1 MTLRDKMLAVIADTN
16 DSVAEREE
24 LVEMIAIALL
34 TRKNLFVL
42 GEPGQAKSYAINLF
56 RRHITGARQFE
67 RLLSKQSDEEQLFGR
82 VDLASLLPGSVPP
95 TVLEQ
100 DATYQNQRFNLRVL
114 VEGIG
119 SMKDEPATWE
129 KLKSGTEKLELYRAA
144 LSALHKSEPT
154 VQTAGKIPEADIVLL
169 DEIFK
174 CNDGVLNSLLT
185 ALNERKYTNEG
196 RTYPI
201 PVISFFAASNEIPNF
216 NDPQEKI
223 LEALYDRLELKV
235 VTANME
241 DRDTRLAVLKN
252 KQAGTFGQVTV
263 TITLE
268 ELRQMQQEVASILV
282 PDAINEL
289 ADDILCELR
298 KDMAVS
304 DRKYLGYYPIAQAK
318 AWLSGHDKVE
328 SCDLLALKN
337 YLWRLPSDREKVEAV
352 LTRLCVNPMQDKV
365 NNIRGMAL
373 ESQEE
378 FDAALLETLRAHKID
393 LVVLAG
399 FLSVLGPS
407 VIAAYPRR
415 ILNVHPALI
424 PSFCGPGMYG
434 LRPHEAALARGCKVT
449 GATVHFVNEECDGG
463 PILLQKAV
471 DILPGDTPEVL
482 QKRVMEQAEWKLLPK
497 AVAMICNG
505 EIQ

>member
-241 DRDTRLAVLKN
+241 DRGTRLAVLKN
-252 KQAGTFGQVTV
+252 KQTGAFGQISA

-268 ELRQMQQEVASILV
+268 ELRQMQQEVASIPV
-282 PDAINEL
+282 PDAINEMEHRRSFTGHIQK
-289 ADDILCELR
+289 AFEMHR
-298 KDMAVS
+298 KPTPKQQEYIDLWQ
-304 DRKYLGYYPIAQAK
+304 DRKIPLDLITYAYEKTLESIDKLSFPYLDSI
-318 AWLSGHDKVE
+318 
-328 SCDLLALKN
+328 
-337 YLWRLPSDREKVEAV
+337 
-352 LTRLCVNPMQDKV
+352 LTRWMNAGYRTRTDVDTKDRPETGDKKAAAKNAV
-365 NNIRGMAL
+365 PKSDNAEAYQSFIRNL
-373 ESQEE
+373 E
-378 FDAALLETLRAHKID
+378 
-393 LVVLAG
+393 
-399 FLSVLGPS
+399 P
-407 VIAAYPRR
+407 
-415 ILNVHPALI
+415 
-424 PSFCGPGMYG
+424 
-434 LRPHEAALARGCKVT
+434 
-449 GATVHFVNEECDGG
+449 
-463 PILLQKAV
+463 
-471 DILPGDTPEVL
+471 
-482 QKRVMEQAEWKLLPK
+482 
-497 AVAMICNG
+497 
-505 EIQ
+505 

>member
-1 MTLRDKMLAVIADTN
+1 
-16 DSVAEREE
+16 
-24 LVEMIAIALL
+24 
-34 TRKNLFVL
+34 
-42 GEPGQAKSYAINLF
+42 
-56 RRHITGARQFE
+56 
-67 RLLSKQSDEEQLFGR
+67 
-82 VDLASLLPGSVPP
+82 
-95 TVLEQ
+95 
-100 DATYQNQRFNLRVL
+100 
-114 VEGIG
+114 
-119 SMKDEPATWE
+119 
-129 KLKSGTEKLELYRAA
+129 
-144 LSALHKSEPT
+144 
-154 VQTAGKIPEADIVLL
+154 LL

-252 KQAGTFGQVTV
+252 KQAGTFGQVTA

-282 PDAINEL
+282 PDTINEL

-378 FDAALLETLRAHKID
+378 FDAALGDGSKADTVRKAFIKLRGELTHLYQMQCSLRTAAQSDSETALVDDLLADLEKISRKAHEQTHFTYTTLEE
-393 LVVLAG
+393 
-399 FLSVLGPS
+399 
-407 VIAAYPRR
+407 IAA
-415 ILNVHPALI
+415 LN
-424 PSFCGPGMYG
+424 
-434 LRPHEAALARGCKVT
+434 
-449 GATVHFVNEECDGG
+449 
-463 PILLQKAV
+463 
-471 DILPGDTPEVL
+471 
-482 QKRVMEQAEWKLLPK
+482 
-497 AVAMICNG
+497 
-505 EIQ
+505 

>member
-1 MTLRDKMLAVIADTN
+1 M
-16 DSVAEREE
+16 
-24 LVEMIAIALL
+24 
-34 TRKNLFVL
+34 
-42 GEPGQAKSYAINLF
+42 
-56 RRHITGARQFE
+56 
-67 RLLSKQSDEEQLFGR
+67 RLSSEW
-82 VDLASLLPGSVPP
+82 SS
-95 TVLEQ
+95 
-100 DATYQNQRFNLRVL
+100 
-114 VEGIG
+114 
-119 SMKDEPATWE
+119 
-129 KLKSGTEKLELYRAA
+129 
-144 LSALHKSEPT
+144 LHKSEPT

-252 KQAGTFGQVTV
+252 KQAGTFGQVTA

-373 ESQEE
+373 ESQEV
-378 FDAALLETLRAHKID
+378 FDASRGDGSKADVSRKALIKLRNELTRLYQMQCELRSAVQSDSEKAMVDALAEHFADMGITKVVGPEARGFMVGVPVAVALGAGFVPARKPGKLPRKTVSESYELEYGTDSIEIHADAISSKDTVLILDD
-393 LVVLAG
+393 LVATGGTVEATGKLVRDMGAKLVGYGCILELA
-399 FLSVLGPS
+399 FLNPREKLTPS
-407 VIAAYPRR
+407 
-415 ILNVHPALI
+415 
-424 PSFCGPGMYG
+424 
-434 LRPHEAALARGCKVT
+434 HEDVELFSLVT
-449 GATVHFVNEECDGG
+449 
-463 PILLQKAV
+463 V
-471 DILPGDTPEVL
+471 D
-482 QKRVMEQAEWKLLPK
+482 
-497 AVAMICNG
+497 
-505 EIQ
+505 

>member
-1 MTLRDKMLAVIADTN
+1 M
-16 DSVAEREE
+16 SE
-24 LVEMIAIALL
+24 LQC
-34 TRKNLFVL
+34 
-42 GEPGQAKSYAINLF
+42 PCINLF
-56 RRHITGARQFE
+56 RQHITGARQFE

-298 KDMAVS
+298 KDMTVS
-304 DRKYLGYYPIAQAK
+304 DRKYLGYIKENVFSCARMALCCAGAFIYPPPA
-318 AWLSGHDKVE
+318 SGHGGQRLQGAGG
-328 SCDLLALKN
+328 LLFSIPIRTHQPPFEMEDN
-337 YLWRLPSDREKVEAV
+337 YDDYQPETVLPLYDRKRDAGSFGRDRRRPLDGRPPVRQLQAAEAQKWR
-352 LTRLCVNPMQDKV
+352 
-365 NNIRGMAL
+365 
-373 ESQEE
+373 
-378 FDAALLETLRAHKID
+378 
-393 LVVLAG
+393 VLAG
-399 FLSVLGPS
+399 HRSRL
-407 VIAAYPRR
+407 
-415 ILNVHPALI
+415 
-424 PSFCGPGMYG
+424 
-434 LRPHEAALARGCKVT
+434 
-449 GATVHFVNEECDGG
+449 
-463 PILLQKAV
+463 
-471 DILPGDTPEVL
+471 
-482 QKRVMEQAEWKLLPK
+482 
-497 AVAMICNG
+497 
-505 EIQ
+505 

>member
-1 MTLRDKMLAVIADTN
+1 MTLRDKMLAVIADVN
-16 DSVAEREE
+16 ASVAEREE

-56 RRHITGARQFE
+56 RQHITGARQFE

-298 KDMAVS
+298 KDMTVS
-304 DRKYLGYYPIAQAK
+304 DRKYLGYAHGDGQGHTPGRVSNKTLYIA
-318 AWLSGHDKVE
+318 L
-328 SCDLLALKN
+328 N
-337 YLWRLPSDREKVEAV
+337 YK
-352 LTRLCVNPMQDKV
+352 
-365 NNIRGMAL
+365 
-373 ESQEE
+373 
-378 FDAALLETLRAHKID
+378 
-393 LVVLAG
+393 
-399 FLSVLGPS
+399 
-407 VIAAYPRR
+407 
-415 ILNVHPALI
+415 
-424 PSFCGPGMYG
+424 
-434 LRPHEAALARGCKVT
+434 
-449 GATVHFVNEECDGG
+449 
-463 PILLQKAV
+463 
-471 DILPGDTPEVL
+471 
-482 QKRVMEQAEWKLLPK
+482 EQAERLNTEAAETIAAELFVLEHEHERLKLYISLIDK
-497 AVAMICNG
+497 REAEVLMLLYSEKESAVNVAERLGYSKRTITRIHNAAVAHLAEMYEYAEKYDG
-505 EIQ
+505 

>member
-1 MTLRDKMLAVIADTN
+1 MTLRDKMLAVIANTN

-201 PVISFFAASNEIPNF
+201 PVISFLQPPMRSLISTIRR
-216 NDPQEKI
+216 K
-223 LEALYDRLELKV
+223 RSWKRCM
-235 VTANME
+235 TAWN
-241 DRDTRLAVLKN
+241 
-252 KQAGTFGQVTV
+252 
-263 TITLE
+263 
-268 ELRQMQQEVASILV
+268 
-282 PDAINEL
+282 
-289 ADDILCELR
+289 
-298 KDMAVS
+298 
-304 DRKYLGYYPIAQAK
+304 
-318 AWLSGHDKVE
+318 
-328 SCDLLALKN
+328 
-337 YLWRLPSDREKVEAV
+337 
-352 LTRLCVNPMQDKV
+352 
-365 NNIRGMAL
+365 
-373 ESQEE
+373 
-378 FDAALLETLRAHKID
+378 
-393 LVVLAG
+393 
-399 FLSVLGPS
+399 
-407 VIAAYPRR
+407 
-415 ILNVHPALI
+415 
-424 PSFCGPGMYG
+424 
-434 LRPHEAALARGCKVT
+434 
-449 GATVHFVNEECDGG
+449 
-463 PILLQKAV
+463 
-471 DILPGDTPEVL
+471 
-482 QKRVMEQAEWKLLPK
+482 
-497 AVAMICNG
+497 
-505 EIQ
+505 